1 MCSIIGDRRAIRQLR
16 QGSLRTLSQFF
27 SMEIPAGQETTID
40 QLTLPH
46 SLNHS
51 SDVNPALLPLTYI
64 YITLNVEH
72 RLNKSR

>member
-1 MCSIIGDRRAIRQLR
+1 
-16 QGSLRTLSQFF
+16 
-27 SMEIPAGQETTID
+27 MEIPTSQETTID

-51 SDVNPALLPLTYI
+51 SDVNPVLLPLTYI

>member
-27 SMEIPAGQETTID
+27 SMEIPTGQETTID

-72 RLNKSR
+72 RLIKSR

>member
-1 MCSIIGDRRAIRQLR
+1 
-16 QGSLRTLSQFF
+16 LSQFF
-27 SMEIPAGQETTID
+27 SMEIPTGQETTID

-72 RLNKSR
+72 RLIKSR